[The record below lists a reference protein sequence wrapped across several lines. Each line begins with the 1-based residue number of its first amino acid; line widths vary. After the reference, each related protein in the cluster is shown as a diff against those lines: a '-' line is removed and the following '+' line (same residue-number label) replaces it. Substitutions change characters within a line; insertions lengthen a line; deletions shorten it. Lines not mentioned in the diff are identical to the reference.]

1 MCGIIGDYYMDL
13 NYSLIIDV
21 GILLL
26 VVLSYIGALVQKD
39 LIKCVVLTGLG
50 GLGLAYIFSSLLA
63 PDVALTEAILG
74 GAVLP
79 AFFAFTVKRTQRMDE

>member
-1 MCGIIGDYYMDL
+1 MYL
-13 NYSLIIDV
+13 NFIDFAVLALIIM
-21 GILLL
+21 
-26 VVLSYIGALVQKD
+26 SYIGALIQKD

-79 AFFAFTVKRTQRMDE
+79 AFFAFTVKRTQRLDEID

>member
-1 MCGIIGDYYMDL
+1 
-13 NYSLIIDV
+13 
-21 GILLL
+21 
-26 VVLSYIGALVQKD
+26 

>member
-1 MCGIIGDYYMDL
+1 MSIYIDF
-13 NYSLIIDV
+13 LIMA
-21 GILLL
+21 L
-26 VVLSYIGALVQKD
+26 VLMSYIGALIQKD

-50 GLGLAYIFSSLLA
+50 GLGLAYLFSSLLA

-79 AFFAFTVKRTQRMDE
+79 AFFAFTVRRTQRLDE

>member
-1 MCGIIGDYYMDL
+1 MYL
-13 NYSLIIDV
+13 NFIDFAVLALIV
-21 GILLL
+21 M
-26 VVLSYIGALVQKD
+26 SYIGALIQKD

-79 AFFAFTVKRTQRMDE
+79 AFFAFTVKRTQRLDEID

>member
-1 MCGIIGDYYMDL
+1 MSIYIDFIIMA
-13 NYSLIIDV
+13 
-21 GILLL
+21 L
-26 VVLSYIGALVQKD
+26 VLMSYIGALIQKD

-50 GLGLAYIFSSLLA
+50 GLGLAYLFSSLLA

-79 AFFAFTVKRTQRMDE
+79 AFFAFTVRRTQRLDE

>member
-1 MCGIIGDYYMDL
+1 MSIYIDF
-13 NYSLIIDV
+13 LIMA
-21 GILLL
+21 L
-26 VVLSYIGALVQKD
+26 VLMSYIGALIQKD

-50 GLGLAYIFSSLLA
+50 GLGLAYLFSSLLA

-79 AFFAFTVKRTQRMDE
+79 AFFAFTVKRTQRLDK

>member
-1 MCGIIGDYYMDL
+1 MYLNFIDYAV
-13 NYSLIIDV
+13 LILIV
-21 GILLL
+21 M
-26 VVLSYIGALVQKD
+26 SYIGALIQKD

-79 AFFAFTVKRTQRMDE
+79 AFFAFTVKRTQRLDEID

>member
-1 MCGIIGDYYMDL
+1 MSIYIDF
-13 NYSLIIDV
+13 LIMA
-21 GILLL
+21 L
-26 VVLSYIGALVQKD
+26 VLMSYIGALIQKD

-50 GLGLAYIFSSLLA
+50 GLGLAFLFSSLLA

-79 AFFAFTVKRTQRMDE
+79 AFFAFTVRRTQRLDE

>member
-1 MCGIIGDYYMDL
+1 MYLNFIDYAV
-13 NYSLIIDV
+13 LILIV
-21 GILLL
+21 M
-26 VVLSYIGALVQKD
+26 SYIGALIQKD

-79 AFFAFTVKRTQRMDE
+79 AFFAFTVKRTQRFDEID

>member
-1 MCGIIGDYYMDL
+1 MSIYIDF
-13 NYSLIIDV
+13 LIMA
-21 GILLL
+21 L
-26 VVLSYIGALVQKD
+26 VLMSYIGALIQKD

-50 GLGLAYIFSSLLA
+50 GLGLAYLFSSLLA

-79 AFFAFTVKRTQRMDE
+79 AFFAFTVRKTQRLDE

>member
-1 MCGIIGDYYMDL
+1 MYLTIVDFAVL
-13 NYSLIIDV
+13 ALIV
-21 GILLL
+21 M
-26 VVLSYIGALVQKD
+26 SYIGALVQKD

-79 AFFAFTVKRTQRMDE
+79 AFFAFTVRRTQRLDEID

>member
-1 MCGIIGDYYMDL
+1 MSIYIDF
-13 NYSLIIDV
+13 LIMA
-21 GILLL
+21 L
-26 VVLSYIGALVQKD
+26 VLMSYIGALIQKD

-50 GLGLAYIFSSLLA
+50 GLGLAYLFSSLLA

-79 AFFAFTVKRTQRMDE
+79 AFFAFTVKRTQRLDE

>member
-1 MCGIIGDYYMDL
+1 MYLNFIDYAV
-13 NYSLIIDV
+13 LILIV
-21 GILLL
+21 M
-26 VVLSYIGALVQKD
+26 SYIGALIQKD

-63 PDVALTEAILG
+63 PDVALTEAILV

-79 AFFAFTVKRTQRMDE
+79 AFFAFTVKRTQRLDEID

>member
-1 MCGIIGDYYMDL
+1 MYL
-13 NYSLIIDV
+13 NFIDFAVLALIV
-21 GILLL
+21 M
-26 VVLSYIGALVQKD
+26 SYIGTLIQKD

-79 AFFAFTVKRTQRMDE
+79 AFFAFTVKRTQRLDEID

>member
-1 MCGIIGDYYMDL
+1 MDFAVL
-13 NYSLIIDV
+13 ILIIM
-21 GILLL
+21 
-26 VVLSYIGALVQKD
+26 SYIGALIQKD

-79 AFFAFTVKRTQRMDE
+79 AFFAFTVKRTQRLDEID

>member
-1 MCGIIGDYYMDL
+1 M
-13 NYSLIIDV
+13 SLSIIDGAV
-21 GILLL
+21 LILI
-26 VVLSYIGALVQKD
+26 VLSYLGALTQRD

-50 GLGLAYIFSSLLA
+50 GLGLAFIFTSLLA

-79 AFFAFTVKRTQRMDE
+79 AFFAFTVMRTQRFDEIDE

>member
-1 MCGIIGDYYMDL
+1 VKMSIYIDF
-13 NYSLIIDV
+13 LIMA
-21 GILLL
+21 L
-26 VVLSYIGALVQKD
+26 VLMSYIGALIQKD

-50 GLGLAYIFSSLLA
+50 GLGLAYLFSSLLA

-79 AFFAFTVKRTQRMDE
+79 AFFAFTVKRTQRLDK

>member
-1 MCGIIGDYYMDL
+1 MYL
-13 NYSLIIDV
+13 NFIDFAVLALIIM
-21 GILLL
+21 
-26 VVLSYIGALVQKD
+26 SYIGALIQKD

-74 GAVLP
+74 GAILP
-79 AFFAFTVKRTQRMDE
+79 AFFAFTVKRTQRLDEID

>member
-1 MCGIIGDYYMDL
+1 MSIYLEIFIMA
-13 NYSLIIDV
+13 I
-21 GILLL
+21 
-26 VVLSYIGALVQKD
+26 VLMSYIGALIQKD

-79 AFFAFTVKRTQRMDE
+79 AFFAFTVRRTQRMDE

>member
-1 MCGIIGDYYMDL
+1 MYISIMDFAVL
-13 NYSLIIDV
+13 ILIIM
-21 GILLL
+21 
-26 VVLSYIGALVQKD
+26 SYIGALIQKD

-79 AFFAFTVKRTQRMDE
+79 AFFAFTVKRTQRLDEID

>member
-1 MCGIIGDYYMDL
+1 MYL
-13 NYSLIIDV
+13 NIVDFIVLALIV
-21 GILLL
+21 M
-26 VVLSYIGALVQKD
+26 SYIGALIQKD

-79 AFFAFTVKRTQRMDE
+79 AFFAFTVKRTQRLDEID

>member
-1 MCGIIGDYYMDL
+1 MYLNIIDYSIL
-13 NYSLIIDV
+13 ILIIM
-21 GILLL
+21 
-26 VVLSYIGALVQKD
+26 SYIGALIQKD

-79 AFFAFTVKRTQRMDE
+79 AFFAFTVKRTQRLDEID